1 MVCCVYD
8 SVCIKNASTT
18 LQVRLPVKLRDEA
31 SATLEEMGLDL
42 PTAIRLYLTKVVRT
56 RRIPFEL
63 DANPAVKTV
72 ETVEAIEVDEALQGR
87 MDRIGTAWK
96 KAGKKR

>member
-1 MVCCVYD
+1 MNGVCMA
-8 SVCIKNASTT
+8 NASTT
-18 LQVRLPVKLRDEA
+18 LQVRLPVKLRNEA
-31 SATLEEMGLDL
+31 SAILEEMGLDL

-63 DANPAVKTV
+63 EAHPVV
-72 ETVEAIEVDEALQGR
+72 ETVEAIEVDETLQGR

>member
-1 MVCCVYD
+1 MIQAQRTSFSPPFRNWSY
-8 SVCIKNASTT
+8 T
-18 LQVRLPVKLRDEA
+18 RLPVKLRDEA

-63 DANPAVKTV
+63 EANPVV
-72 ETVEAIEVDEALQGR
+72 ETVEAIEVDETLQGR

>member
-1 MVCCVYD
+1 MA
-8 SVCIKNASTT
+8 IASTT

-31 SATLEEMGLDL
+31 SMTLEEMGLDL
-42 PTAIRLYLTKVVRT
+42 PTAIRLYLTKVVKT

-63 DANPAVKTV
+63 EADPVV
-72 ETVEAIEVDEALQGR
+72 EAVEAIEVDEALQGR

-96 KAGKKR
+96 KAAKKR

>member
-1 MVCCVYD
+1 MNGVCMA
-8 SVCIKNASTT
+8 NASTT

-31 SATLEEMGLDL
+31 SAILEEMGLDL

-63 DANPAVKTV
+63 EAHPAV
-72 ETVEAIEVDEALQGR
+72 ETVEAVEVDETLQGR

>member
-1 MVCCVYD
+1 MA
-8 SVCIKNASTT
+8 IASTT

-31 SATLEEMGLDL
+31 SVTLEEMGLDI
-42 PTAIRLYLTKVVRT
+42 PTAIRLYLTKVVKT

-63 DANPAVKTV
+63 EADPV
-72 ETVEAIEVDEALQGR
+72 VEAIEADEALQGR

-96 KAGKKR
+96 KAAKKR

>member
-1 MVCCVYD
+1 MA
-8 SVCIKNASTT
+8 NASTT

-31 SATLEEMGLDL
+31 SAILEEMGLDL

-63 DANPAVKTV
+63 EANPVV
-72 ETVEAIEVDEALQGR
+72 ETVEAIEVDETLQGR

>member
-1 MVCCVYD
+1 MVCLISEID
-8 SVCIKNASTT
+8 LMAIASTT

-31 SATLEEMGLDL
+31 SVTLEEMGLDL
-42 PTAIRLYLTKVVRT
+42 PTAIRLYLTKVVKT

-63 DANPAVKTV
+63 EADPVV
-72 ETVEAIEVDEALQGR
+72 ESVEAIELDEALQGR

-96 KAGKKR
+96 KAAKKR

>member
-1 MVCCVYD
+1 MA
-8 SVCIKNASTT
+8 NASTT

-63 DANPAVKTV
+63 EANPVV
-72 ETVEAIEVDEALQGR
+72 ETVEAIEVDETLQGR

>member
-1 MVCCVYD
+1 MNG
-8 SVCIKNASTT
+8 VCIANASTT

-31 SATLEEMGLDL
+31 SAILEEMGLDL

-63 DANPAVKTV
+63 EAHPAV
-72 ETVEAIEVDEALQGR
+72 ETVEAVEVDETLQGR

>member
-1 MVCCVYD
+1 MA
-8 SVCIKNASTT
+8 NASTT

-31 SATLEEMGLDL
+31 SAILEEMGLDL

-63 DANPAVKTV
+63 EAHPAV
-72 ETVEAIEVDEALQGR
+72 ETVEAVEVDETLQGR

>member
-1 MVCCVYD
+1 MA
-8 SVCIKNASTT
+8 IASTT

-31 SATLEEMGLDL
+31 SVTLEEMGLDL
-42 PTAIRLYLTKVVRT
+42 PTAIRLYLTKVVKT

-63 DANPAVKTV
+63 EADPVV
-72 ETVEAIEVDEALQGR
+72 ESVEAIELDEALQGR

-96 KAGKKR
+96 KAAKKR

>member
-1 MVCCVYD
+1 MVCLISEID
-8 SVCIKNASTT
+8 LMAIASTT

-31 SATLEEMGLDL
+31 SVTLEEMGLDL
-42 PTAIRLYLTKVVRT
+42 PTAIRLYLTKVVKT

-63 DANPAVKTV
+63 EADPVV
-72 ETVEAIEVDEALQGR
+72 ESVEAIDVDEALQGR

-96 KAGKKR
+96 KAAKKR

>member
-1 MVCCVYD
+1 M
-8 SVCIKNASTT
+8 
-18 LQVRLPVKLRDEA
+18 
-31 SATLEEMGLDL
+31 LEEMGLDL

-87 MDRIGTAWK
+87 MDRIGNAWK
-96 KAGKKR
+96 KAAKKR